1 MCILLCS
8 QHFLQFERNHL
19 YHSTV
24 ITYFLY
30 VAILSYSKG
39 RMTRNTALW
48 LQRVKEKIIKE
59 KQQGTSFVC
68 NQTDGGIC
76 GFNPYYVPA
85 KADSCRESSWIMCN
99 LNGMCNICIVWCKL
113 HIHIIVLT
121 TPWDG
126 MNHKSHQFQTV
137 YIDNLHQW

>member
-39 RMTRNTALW
+39 RMTRNTELL

-76 GFNPYYVPA
+76 GFLTH
-85 KADSCRESSWIMCN
+85 IMYQQKPTVVGN
-99 LNGMCNICIVWCKL
+99 LPELCVI
-113 HIHIIVLT
+113 
-121 TPWDG
+121 
-126 MNHKSHQFQTV
+126 
-137 YIDNLHQW
+137 